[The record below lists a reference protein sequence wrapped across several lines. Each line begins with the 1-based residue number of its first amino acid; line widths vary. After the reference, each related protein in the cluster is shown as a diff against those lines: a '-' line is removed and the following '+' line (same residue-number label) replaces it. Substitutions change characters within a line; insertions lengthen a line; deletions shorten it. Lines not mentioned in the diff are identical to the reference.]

1 YDPLRRHSLLL
12 TIQDIS
18 EINDRQE
25 ALRINSL
32 RALLSE
38 QERIQG
44 LRETLAGAV
53 YQLEGPLNMLS
64 AVANMME
71 RRRDNGAD
79 LPAASA
85 LEEAMQRSRE
95 ALEKLRAAIP
105 NQGSERRQPVDI
117 NEVLVDV
124 LKLATASLLATG
136 VVVEWLPS

>member
-64 AVANMME
+64 AVATMME
-71 RRRDNGAD
+71 RRRDSGTD
-79 LPAASA
+79 LPTARA
-85 LEEAMQRSRE
+85 LEEAMQKRREEMETLRSG
-95 ALEKLRAAIP
+95 
-105 NQGSERRQPVDI
+105 N
-117 NEVLVDV
+117 
-124 LKLATASLLATG
+124 
-136 VVVEWLPS
+136 PSQ